1 MSAKHLPQHRPSME
15 ENHLITAEGTD
26 CETTKNSRTLHM
38 ARTWGS
44 WGKGYGNWQEI
55 SLGRKNVEAK
65 LEKTQIIQTSEKKK
79 IPKCLELWR

>member
-1 MSAKHLPQHRPSME
+1 MLGLSSKGIPFIE
-15 ENHLITAEGTD
+15 EITVKVQS
-26 CETTKNSRTLHM
+26 CETTKNSGKLHM

-65 LEKTQIIQTSEKKK
+65 LEKTQIIQRSEKKE
-79 IPKCLELWR
+79 INHS

>member
-1 MSAKHLPQHRPSME
+1 MSLEKCVGFIKQRNPFYRG
-15 ENHLITAEGTD
+15 NNCEGTD

-65 LEKTQIIQTSEKKK
+65 LEKTQIIQRSEKKK
-79 IPKCLELWR
+79 INHS